1 MPPKARYS
9 KEEIVNTALGIA
21 AEHGMA
27 GLTAKELSVA
37 LGTSTSPIFT
47 VFDSMQEL
55 QGEVRLAAM
64 ARFEA
69 YAHEAMEGMPV
80 FKRVGMKMISFAKD
94 EPRLYEL
101 IFMSPNSEVRS
112 FDGIYAH
119 LGSVADECLDAI
131 RGDYGLSVEDSRV
144 LFEHSWI
151 HTYGIATL
159 CATGMCDFSQ
169 DELSAM
175 LSQDFSAMMLF
186 LKRKEKKL

>member
-21 AEHGMA
+21 AERGME

-64 ARFEA
+64 AQFEE

-80 FKRVGMKMISFAKD
+80 FKRVGMKMISFAKN

-119 LGSVADECLDAI
+119 LGNVADECLDTI
-131 RGDYGLSVEDSRV
+131 RGDYGLSVEDSRT

-169 DELSAM
+169 DEISAM
-175 LSQDFSAMMLF
+175 LTRDFSAMMML
-186 LKRKEKKL
+186 LKEG

>member
-112 FDGIYAH
+112 FDGIYTH

-131 RGDYGLSVEDSRV
+131 RGDYGLSVEDSRA

>member
-21 AEHGMA
+21 AECGMA

-131 RGDYGLSVEDSRV
+131 RGDYGLSVEDSRT

-186 LKRKEKKL
+186 LKKKEKKL

>member
-175 LSQDFSAMMLF
+175 LSQDFSAMMLL